1 MIMAKWLAVMVIT
14 LLASALGA
22 SSGTPEALKVGF
34 IYVGPV
40 GDYGLSYAHDQGR
53 RYLETTLP
61 DVKTTYAE
69 SVPEGAD
76 AERVLTQLA
85 RAGHKVI
92 FATSYGYMDTML
104 KVAERFPDVVFL
116 HCSGHKRRA
125 NMGTY
130 FGRMYQ
136 ASYLTGLV
144 AGMVTQTKRIGYVAP
159 IPIPEVIRIINAFVL
174 GVRAVNPEVNVH
186 VVWTNAWYD
195 PATESEA
202 TNSLLDIGADL
213 IATQSDSPAPVQTAE
228 RRGAYGVGFNADAG
242 RFAPTKHLA
251 SAIWNWGPYYVEAV
265 KQVRAGTWKSTDEW
279 WPIGTGIVGLSPLGP
294 AVSET
299 LKNLVEQRQQD
310 LMAGR
315 FDVFWGPI
323 KDQSGKLRIAADEK
337 PADEVLLG
345 MNWFVEGVVG
355 TVPK

>member
-1 MIMAKWLAVMVIT
+1 MAKWLAVMVIT
-14 LLASALGA
+14 LLTSVLGVA
-22 SSGTPEALKVGF
+22 GGTPEALKVGF

-40 GDYGLSYAHDQGR
+40 GDYGWSYAHDQGR
-53 RYLETTLP
+53 KYLETTLP
-61 DVKTTYAE
+61 DVKTTYVE

-85 RAGHKVI
+85 RSGHKVI
-92 FATSYGYMDTML
+92 VATSYGYMDTML

-144 AGMVTQTKRIGYVAP
+144 AGTMTQKKRIGYVAP
-159 IPIPEVIRIINAFVL
+159 IPIPEVIRITNAFVL

-202 TNSLLDIGADL
+202 ANSLVDIGVDV

-228 RRGAYGVGFNADAG
+228 RRGAYGVGFTADASK
-242 RFAPTKHLA
+242 FAPEKYLA
-251 SAIWNWGPYYVEAV
+251 SAIWNWGPYYVAAA

-294 AVSET
+294 VVADT
-299 LKNLVEQRQQD
+299 LKNLVEQRKQD

-323 KDQSGKLRIAADEK
+323 KDQSGKLRIAAGEK

>member
-1 MIMAKWLAVMVIT
+1 MAKWLAVMVIT
-14 LLASALGA
+14 LLTSVLGA
-22 SSGTPEALKVGF
+22 AGGTPEALKVGF

-40 GDYGLSYAHDQGR
+40 GDYGWSYAHDQGR
-53 RYLETTLP
+53 KYLETTLP
-61 DVKTTYAE
+61 DVQTTYVE

-85 RAGHKVI
+85 RSGHKVI
-92 FATSYGYMDTML
+92 VATSYGYMDTML

-144 AGMVTQTKRIGYVAP
+144 AGTMTQKKRIGYVAP
-159 IPIPEVIRIINAFVL
+159 IPIPEVIRITNAFVL

-202 TNSLLDIGADL
+202 ANSLLDIGADV

-228 RRGAYGVGFNADAG
+228 RRGAYGVGFNADASK
-242 RFAPTKHLA
+242 FAPEKHLT
-251 SAIWNWGPYYVEAV
+251 SAIWNWGPYYAAAV

-279 WPIGTGIVGLSPLGP
+279 WPIGTGIVGLSPFGP
-294 AVSET
+294 VVVDT
-299 LKNLVEQRQQD
+299 LKNLVEQRKQD
-310 LMAGR
+310 LIAGR

-323 KDQSGKLRIAADEK
+323 KDQSGKLRIAAGEK
-337 PADEVLLG
+337 PADEMLLG
-345 MNWFVEGVVG
+345 MNWFVESVVG

>member
-1 MIMAKWLAVMVIT
+1 MAKWLVVMIIT
-14 LLASALGA
+14 LLTSGFGA
-22 SSGTPEALKVGF
+22 AGGTPETLKVGF

-40 GDYGLSYAHDQGR
+40 GDYGWSYAHDQGR
-53 RYLETTLP
+53 KYLETTLP
-61 DVKTTYAE
+61 DVKTTYVE

-85 RAGHKVI
+85 RSGHKVI
-92 FATSYGYMDTML
+92 VATSYGYMDTML

-144 AGMVTQTKRIGYVAP
+144 AGTMTQKKRIGYVAP
-159 IPIPEVIRIINAFVL
+159 IPIPEVIRITNAFVL
-174 GVRAVNPEVNVH
+174 GVRSVNPEVNVH

-202 TNSLLDIGADL
+202 ANSLLDIGADV

-228 RRGAYGVGFNADAG
+228 RRGAYGVGFNADASK
-242 RFAPTKHLA
+242 FAPEKHLT
-251 SAIWNWGPYYVEAV
+251 SAIWNWGPYYVAAI
-265 KQVRAGTWKSTDEW
+265 KQVRAGTWKSSDEW
-279 WPIGTGIVGLSPLGP
+279 WPIGTGIVGLSPFGP
-294 AVSET
+294 MVADT
-299 LKNLVEQRQQD
+299 LKNLVEQRKQD

-323 KDQSGKLRIAADEK
+323 KDQSGKLRIAAGEK

>member
-1 MIMAKWLAVMVIT
+1 MAKWLAVMVIT
-14 LLASALGA
+14 LLTSVLGA
-22 SSGTPEALKVGF
+22 AGGTPEALKVGF

-40 GDYGLSYAHDQGR
+40 GDYGWSYAHDQGR
-53 RYLETTLP
+53 KYLETTLP
-61 DVKTTYAE
+61 DVKTTYVE

-85 RAGHKVI
+85 RSGHKVI
-92 FATSYGYMDTML
+92 VATSYGYMDTML

-144 AGMVTQTKRIGYVAP
+144 AGTMTQKKRIGYVAP
-159 IPIPEVIRIINAFVL
+159 IPIPEVIRITNAFVL
-174 GVRAVNPEVNVH
+174 GVRAVNPAVNVH

-202 TNSLLDIGADL
+202 ANGLLDIGVDV
-213 IATQSDSPAPVQTAE
+213 IATQSDSPAPVQTAA
-228 RRGAYGVGFNADAG
+228 RRGAYGVGFNADASK
-242 RFAPTKHLA
+242 FAPEKHLT
-251 SAIWNWGPYYVEAV
+251 SAIWNWGPYYVAAV

-279 WPIGTGIVGLSPLGP
+279 WPIGTGIVGLSPFGP
-294 AVSET
+294 VVADT
-299 LKNLVEQRQQD
+299 LKDLIEQRQQD

-323 KDQSGKLRIAADEK
+323 KDQSGKLRIAAGEK
-337 PADEVLLG
+337 PVDEVLLS
-345 MNWFVEGVVG
+345 MNWFVEGVIG

>member
-1 MIMAKWLAVMVIT
+1 MVIAM
-14 LLASALGA
+14 LVSACGA
-22 SSGTPEALKVGF
+22 AGGTPEPLKVGF

-40 GDYGLSYAHDQGR
+40 GDYGWSFAHDQGR
-53 RYLETTLP
+53 KYLEATLP
-61 DVKTTYAE
+61 DVKTTYVE

-85 RAGHKVI
+85 RSGHKVI
-92 FATSYGYMDTML
+92 FATSYGYMDTVL

-136 ASYLTGLV
+136 ASYLSGLI
-144 AGMVTQTKRIGYVAP
+144 AGTMTQKKRIGYVAP
-159 IPIPEVIRIINAFVL
+159 IPIPEVIRITNAFVL

-186 VVWTNAWYD
+186 AVWTNAWYD

-202 TNSLLDIGADL
+202 ANSLLDIGVDV

-228 RRGAYGVGFNADAG
+228 RRGAYGVGFNTDASK
-242 RFAPTKHLA
+242 FAPTKHLT

-265 KQVRAGTWKSTDEW
+265 KQVRARTWKSTDEW

-294 AVSET
+294 LVADT
-299 LKNLVEQRQQD
+299 LKPLIEQRTQD
-310 LMAGR
+310 LIAGR

-323 KDQSGKLRIAADEK
+323 KDQSGKLRIAAGEK

-345 MNWFVEGVVG
+345 MNWFVEGVTG

>member
-1 MIMAKWLAVMVIT
+1 MAKWLAVMVIT
-14 LLASALGA
+14 LLTSGLGA
-22 SSGTPEALKVGF
+22 AGGTPEALKVGF

-40 GDYGLSYAHDQGR
+40 GDYGWSYAHDQGR
-53 RYLETTLP
+53 KYLETTLP
-61 DVKTTYAE
+61 DVKTTYVE

-85 RAGHKVI
+85 RSGHKVI
-92 FATSYGYMDTML
+92 VATSYGYMDTML
-104 KVAERFPDVVFL
+104 KVAGRFPDVVFL

-136 ASYLTGLV
+136 ASYLTGLM
-144 AGMVTQTKRIGYVAP
+144 AGTMTQKKRIGYVAP

-202 TNSLLDIGADL
+202 ANSLLDIGVDV

-228 RRGAYGVGFNADAG
+228 RRGAYGVGFNADASK
-242 RFAPTKHLA
+242 FAPEKHLT
-251 SAIWNWGPYYVEAV
+251 SAVWNWGPYYVAAI

-279 WPIGTGIVGLSPLGP
+279 WPIGTGIVGLSPFGP
-294 AVSET
+294 MVPDT
-299 LKNLVEQRQQD
+299 LKNLVEQRKQD

-323 KDQSGKLRIAADEK
+323 KDQSGKLRIAAGEK

>member
-1 MIMAKWLAVMVIT
+1 MTAQRLVATVIILLTAV
-14 LLASALGA
+14 LGA
-22 SSGTPEALKVGF
+22 VGGTPEPLKVGF
-34 IYVGPV
+34 IYIGPV
-40 GDYGLSYAHDQGR
+40 GDYGWSYAHDQGR
-53 RYLETTLP
+53 KYLEATVP
-61 DVKTTYAE
+61 DVKTTYVE

-85 RAGHKVI
+85 RSGHKVI
-92 FATSYGYMDTML
+92 VATSYGYMDTML

-136 ASYLTGLV
+136 ASYLAGLV
-144 AGMVTQTKRIGYVAP
+144 AGHMTQKKRIGYVAP
-159 IPIPEVIRIINAFVL
+159 IPIPEVIRIANAFVL
-174 GVRAVNPEVNVH
+174 GARAVNPEVDVH

-202 TNSLLDIGADL
+202 ANSLIDIGADV

-228 RRGAYGVGFNADAG
+228 RRGAYGVGYNSDASK
-242 RFAPTKHLA
+242 FAPEKHLA
-251 SAIWNWGPYYVEAV
+251 SAVWNWGPYYVDAV
-265 KQVRAGTWKSTDEW
+265 KRVRAGTWQSTDDW
-279 WPIGTGIVGLSPLGP
+279 WPIGAGIVGLSPFGP

-299 LKNLVEQRQQD
+299 VKTLVEQRKQD

-323 KDQSGKLRIAADEK
+323 SDQSGKMRIAGGEK
-337 PADEVLLG
+337 PPASVLLS
-345 MNWFVEGVVG
+345 MDWLVEGVVG
-355 TVPK
+355 AVPK

>member
-1 MIMAKWLAVMVIT
+1 MLARWLMVMVIAM
-14 LLASALGA
+14 LASVFGA
-22 SSGTPEALKVGF
+22 AGGTPEALKVGF

-40 GDYGLSYAHDQGR
+40 GDYGWSYAHDQGR
-53 RYLETTLP
+53 KYLEATLP
-61 DVKTTYAE
+61 GVKTTYVE

-85 RAGHKVI
+85 RSGHKVI
-92 FATSYGYMDTML
+92 FATSYGYMDTVL
-104 KVAERFPDVVFL
+104 KVAERFPDVIFL

-136 ASYLTGLV
+136 ASYLSGLI
-144 AGMVTQTKRIGYVAP
+144 AGTMTQKKRIGYVAP
-159 IPIPEVIRIINAFVL
+159 IPIPEVIRITNAFVL
-174 GVRAVNPEVNVH
+174 GVRAVDPEVNVH
-186 VVWTNAWYD
+186 TVWTNAWYD

-202 TNSLLDIGADL
+202 ANSLLDIGVDV

-228 RRGAYGVGFNADAG
+228 RRGAYGVGFNTDASK
-242 RFAPTKHLA
+242 FAPTKHLT

-265 KQVRAGTWKSTDEW
+265 EQVRARTWKSTAEW

-294 AVSET
+294 AVPDT
-299 LKNLVEQRQQD
+299 LKTLVEQRTQD
-310 LMAGR
+310 LIAGR

-323 KDQSGKLRIAADEK
+323 KDQSGKLRIAAGEK

-345 MNWFVEGVVG
+345 MNWFVEGVTG
-355 TVPK
+355 TLPR

>member
-1 MIMAKWLAVMVIT
+1 MTTAKSLTVMVIT

-22 SSGTPEALKVGF
+22 AGGTPEALKVGF

-40 GDYGLSYAHDQGR
+40 GDYGWSYAHDQGR
-53 RYLETTLP
+53 KYLETTLP
-61 DVKTTYAE
+61 DVKTTYVE

-116 HCSGHKRRA
+116 HCAGHKRRA

-136 ASYLTGLV
+136 ASYLAGLV
-144 AGMVTQTKRIGYVAP
+144 AGTVTQKQRIGYVAP
-159 IPIPEVIRIINAFVL
+159 IPIPEVIRITNAFVQ
-174 GVRAVNPEVNVH
+174 GVRAVNPEVSVH

-202 TNSLLDIGADL
+202 ANSLLDIGVDV

-228 RRGAYGVGFNADAG
+228 RRGAYSVGFNADASK
-242 RFAPTKHLA
+242 FAPTKHLT

-265 KQVRAGTWKSTDEW
+265 KQVRAGTWKSTADW
-279 WPIGTGIVGLSPLGP
+279 WPIGTGIVRLSPFGP
-294 AVSET
+294 VVTDT
-299 LKNLVEQRQQD
+299 LKNLVAQRQQD
-310 LMAGR
+310 LMAGH

-323 KDQSGKLRIAADEK
+323 KDQFGKLRIAAGEK
-337 PADEVLLG
+337 PTDEILLG
-345 MNWFVEGVVG
+345 MNWFADGVVG

>member
-1 MIMAKWLAVMVIT
+1 MAKWLAVMVIT
-14 LLASALGA
+14 LLTSVLGA
-22 SSGTPEALKVGF
+22 AGGTPEALKVGF

-40 GDYGLSYAHDQGR
+40 GDYGWSYAHDQGR
-53 RYLETTLP
+53 KYLETTLP
-61 DVKTTYAE
+61 DVQTTYVE

-85 RAGHKVI
+85 RSGHKVI
-92 FATSYGYMDTML
+92 VATSYGYMDTML

-144 AGMVTQTKRIGYVAP
+144 AGTMTQKKRIGYVAP
-159 IPIPEVIRIINAFVL
+159 IPIPEVIRITNAFVL

-202 TNSLLDIGADL
+202 ANSLLDIGVDV

-228 RRGAYGVGFNADAG
+228 RRGAYGVGFNADASK
-242 RFAPTKHLA
+242 FAPEEHLA
-251 SAIWNWGPYYVEAV
+251 SAIWNWGPYYVAAI

-279 WPIGTGIVGLSPLGP
+279 WPIGTGIVGLSPFGP
-294 AVSET
+294 VVAET
-299 LKNLVEQRQQD
+299 LKNLVEQRKQD
-310 LMAGR
+310 LIAGR

-323 KDQSGKLRIAADEK
+323 KDQSGKLHIAAGEK

-345 MNWFVEGVVG
+345 MNWFVEGVIG

>member
-1 MIMAKWLAVMVIT
+1 MGIFSYFTFQIN
-14 LLASALGA
+14 
-22 SSGTPEALKVGF
+22 
-34 IYVGPV
+34 
-40 GDYGLSYAHDQGR
+40 GLRGSH
-53 RYLETTLP
+53 LSLCEHSPLP
-61 DVKTTYAE
+61 DVKTTYVE
-69 SVPEGAD
+69 SVSEGAD

-85 RAGHKVI
+85 RSGHKVI
-92 FATSYGYMDTML
+92 VATSYGYMDMML
-104 KVAERFPDVVFL
+104 KVAERFPDVIFL

-144 AGMVTQTKRIGYVAP
+144 AGTTTQKKRIGYVAP
-159 IPIPEVIRIINAFVL
+159 IPIPEVIRITNAFVL

-202 TNSLLDIGADL
+202 ANSLLDIGVDV

-228 RRGAYGVGFNADAG
+228 RRGAYGVGFNADASK
-242 RFAPTKHLA
+242 FAPTKHLT
-251 SAIWNWGPYYVEAV
+251 SAVWNWGPYYVEAV
-265 KQVRAGTWKSTDEW
+265 KQVRAGSWKSTDQW

-294 AVSET
+294 TVADT
-299 LKNLVEQRQQD
+299 LKNLVEERKQD
-310 LMAGR
+310 LIAGR

-323 KDQSGKLRIAADEK
+323 KDQPGKLRIAAGEK
-337 PADEVLLG
+337 PVDEILLG
-345 MNWFVEGVVG
+345 MDWFVEGVVG

>member
-1 MIMAKWLAVMVIT
+1 MLARRLIAMVIAM
-14 LLASALGA
+14 LAPAFGA
-22 SSGTPEALKVGF
+22 AGGTPEALKVGF

-40 GDYGLSYAHDQGR
+40 GDYGWSYAHDQGR
-53 RYLETTLP
+53 KYLETTLP
-61 DVKTTYAE
+61 DVKTTYVE

-85 RAGHKVI
+85 RSGHKVI
-92 FATSYGYMDTML
+92 FATSYGYMDTVL

-136 ASYLTGLV
+136 ASYLSGLI
-144 AGMVTQTKRIGYVAP
+144 AGTMTQKKRIGYVAP
-159 IPIPEVIRIINAFVL
+159 IPIPEVIRITNAFVL

-186 VVWTNAWYD
+186 AVWTNAWYD

-202 TNSLLDIGADL
+202 ANSLLDIGVDV

-228 RRGAYGVGFNADAG
+228 RRGAYGVGFNTDASK
-242 RFAPTKHLA
+242 FAPTKHLT

-265 KQVRAGTWKSTDEW
+265 KQVRARTWKSTDEW

-294 AVSET
+294 VVPDT
-299 LKNLVEQRQQD
+299 LKTLVEQRTQD
-310 LMAGR
+310 LIAGR

-323 KDQSGKLRIAADEK
+323 KDQSGNLRIAAGEK

-345 MNWFVEGVVG
+345 MDWFVEGVTG
-355 TVPK
+355 TLP

>member
-1 MIMAKWLAVMVIT
+1 MAKWLAVMVIT
-14 LLASALGA
+14 LLTSVLGA
-22 SSGTPEALKVGF
+22 AGGRPEALKVGF

-40 GDYGLSYAHDQGR
+40 GDYGWSYAHDQGR
-53 RYLETTLP
+53 KYLETTLP
-61 DVKTTYAE
+61 DVKTTYVE

-85 RAGHKVI
+85 RSGHKVI
-92 FATSYGYMDTML
+92 VATSYGYMDTML

-144 AGMVTQTKRIGYVAP
+144 AGTMTQKKRIGYVAP
-159 IPIPEVIRIINAFVL
+159 IPIPEVIRITNAFVL

-202 TNSLLDIGADL
+202 ANSLLDIGVDV

-228 RRGAYGVGFNADAG
+228 RRGAYGVGFNADASK
-242 RFAPTKHLA
+242 FAPEKHLT
-251 SAIWNWGPYYVEAV
+251 SAIWNWGPYYVAAI

-279 WPIGTGIVGLSPLGP
+279 WPIGTGIVGLSPFGP
-294 AVSET
+294 MIADT
-299 LKNLVEQRQQD
+299 LKTLVEQHKQD
-310 LMAGR
+310 LIAGR

-323 KDQSGKLRIAADEK
+323 KDQSGKLRIAAGEK

-345 MNWFVEGVVG
+345 MNWFVDGVVG

>member
-1 MIMAKWLAVMVIT
+1 MTKWLAVMVFT
-14 LLASALGA
+14 LLASALGVA
-22 SSGTPEALKVGF
+22 SATPEALKVGF

-40 GDYGLSYAHDQGR
+40 GDYGWSYAHDQGR
-53 RYLETTLP
+53 KYLETTLT
-61 DVKTTYAE
+61 DVKTTYVE

-76 AERVLTQLA
+76 AERLLTQLA

-116 HCSGHKRRA
+116 HCAGHKRRA

-136 ASYLTGLV
+136 ASYLSGLV
-144 AGMVTQTKRIGYVAP
+144 AGTVTQKKRIGYVAP
-159 IPIPEVIRIINAFVL
+159 IPIPEVIRITNAFVL
-174 GVRAVNPEVNVH
+174 GVRAVNPEVKVH

-202 TNSLLDIGADL
+202 AHGLLDIGADV

-228 RRGAYGVGFNADAG
+228 RRGAYSVGFNADASK
-242 RFAPTKHLA
+242 FAPTKHLT
-251 SAIWNWGPYYVEAV
+251 SAIWN
-265 KQVRAGTWKSTDEW
+265 
-279 WPIGTGIVGLSPLGP
+279 
-294 AVSET
+294 
-299 LKNLVEQRQQD
+299 
-310 LMAGR
+310 
-315 FDVFWGPI
+315 WGPI
-323 KDQSGKLRIAADEK
+323 KDQSGTLRIVAGEQ
-337 PADEVLLG
+337 PADAVLLS
-345 MNWFVEGVVG
+345 MNWFVEGAVG

>member
-1 MIMAKWLAVMVIT
+1 
-14 LLASALGA
+14 
-22 SSGTPEALKVGF
+22 LKVGF

-40 GDYGLSYAHDQGR
+40 GDYGWSYAHDQGR
-53 RYLETTLP
+53 KYLETTLP
-61 DVKTTYAE
+61 DVKTTYVE

-76 AERVLTQLA
+76 AERVLMQLA
-85 RAGHKVI
+85 RSGHKVI
-92 FATSYGYMDTML
+92 VATSYGYMDTML
-104 KVAERFPDVVFL
+104 NVAERFPDVVFL

-144 AGMVTQTKRIGYVAP
+144 AGTMTQKKRIGYVAP
-159 IPIPEVIRIINAFVL
+159 IPIPEVIRITNAFVL
-174 GVRAVNPEVNVH
+174 GVRAIDPAVNVH

-202 TNSLLDIGADL
+202 ANGLLDIGVDV
-213 IATQSDSPAPVQTAE
+213 IATQSDSPAPVQTAA
-228 RRGAYGVGFNADAG
+228 RRGAYGVGFNADASK
-242 RFAPTKHLA
+242 FAPEKHLT
-251 SAIWNWGPYYVEAV
+251 SAIWNWGPYYVAAV

-279 WPIGTGIVGLSPLGP
+279 WPIGTGIVGLSPFGP
-294 AVSET
+294 VVADT
-299 LKNLVEQRQQD
+299 LKNLIEQRKQD

-323 KDQSGKLRIAADEK
+323 NDQSGKLRIAAGEQ
-337 PADEVLLG
+337 PVDEVLLG
-345 MNWFVEGVVG
+345 MNWFVEGVIG

>member
-1 MIMAKWLAVMVIT
+1 MAKWLVVMVIT
-14 LLASALGA
+14 LLTSVLGA
-22 SSGTPEALKVGF
+22 AGGTSEALKVGF
-34 IYVGPV
+34 IYIGPV
-40 GDYGLSYAHDQGR
+40 GDYGWSYAHDQGR
-53 RYLETTLP
+53 KYLETTLP
-61 DVKTTYAE
+61 DVKTTYVE

-85 RAGHKVI
+85 RSGHKVI
-92 FATSYGYMDTML
+92 VATSYGYMDTML
-104 KVAERFPDVVFL
+104 QVAERFPEVVFL
-116 HCSGHKRRA
+116 HCAGHKRRA

-136 ASYLTGLV
+136 ASYLTGVV
-144 AGMVTQTKRIGYVAP
+144 AGTMTQKKRIGYVAP
-159 IPIPEVIRIINAFVL
+159 IPIPEVIRIANAFVL

-202 TNSLLDIGADL
+202 ANGLLDIGVDV

-228 RRGAYGVGFNADAG
+228 RRGAYGVGFNADASK
-242 RFAPTKHLA
+242 FAPEKHLT
-251 SAIWNWGPYYVEAV
+251 SAIWNWGPYYAAAV
-265 KQVRAGTWKSTDEW
+265 KQVRDGTWKSTDEW
-279 WPIGTGIVGLSPLGP
+279 WPIGTGIVGLSPFGP
-294 AVSET
+294 VVADT
-299 LKNLVEQRQQD
+299 LKNLVEQRKQD

-323 KDQSGKLRIAADEK
+323 KDQSGKLRIAASEK

>member
-1 MIMAKWLAVMVIT
+1 MMARWLVVMVIT
-14 LLASALGA
+14 MLASVLGA
-22 SSGTPEALKVGF
+22 AGGTPEALRVGF

-40 GDYGLSYAHDQGR
+40 GDYGWSYAHDQGR
-53 RYLETTLP
+53 KYLEATLP
-61 DVKTTYAE
+61 NVKTTYVE

-85 RAGHKVI
+85 RSGHKVI

-116 HCSGHKRRA
+116 HCSGHKRRP

-136 ASYLTGLV
+136 ASYLSGLI
-144 AGMVTQTKRIGYVAP
+144 AGTMTQKKRIGYVAP
-159 IPIPEVIRIINAFVL
+159 IPIPEVIRITNAFVI

-186 VVWTNAWYD
+186 VIWTNAWYD

-202 TNSLLDIGADL
+202 TNSLLDIGADV

-228 RRGAYGVGFNADAG
+228 RRGAYGVGFNTDASK
-242 RFAPTKHLA
+242 FAPTKHLT
-251 SAIWNWGPYYVEAV
+251 SAVWNWGPYYVEAV
-265 KQVRAGTWKSTDEW
+265 KQVRAGTWKSTDQW
-279 WPIGTGIVGLSPLGP
+279 WPISTGIVGLSPLGP
-294 AVSET
+294 TVADT
-299 LKNLVEQRQQD
+299 LKTLVEERTQD

-323 KDQSGKLRIAADEK
+323 KDQFGKLRIAAGEK
-337 PADEVLLG
+337 PVDEILLG
-345 MNWFVEGVVG
+345 MDWFVEGVVG